1 MKKLKKILYPLCL
14 IILVFACWNL
24 WKIKTSTRQTEEL
37 YEKLAQQAD
46 SSKSEPQSDTKAEDS
61 QKNHSKNHS
70 LGINTKI
77 QKLQQQ
83 NEELVGWLKIDGT
96 VIDYPVMQT
105 ATDND
110 YYLTHDFERND
121 NVHGTPFL
129 DVNCS
134 LETSDNLIIY
144 GHHMKDGTMFQNLM
158 LYRDAAFCTSNEWIL
173 WDTLEESTRYRVVF
187 VIVISKIETETF
199 PYYDYVDLSD
209 KDRYQEFLDG
219 CSEYAVL
226 KSSELPHPGT
236 KLLTLSTCEYSKEDG
251 RLVIVA
257 AADDAADEQH

>member
-1 MKKLKKILYPLCL
+1 MKKLKKIIYPVCL

-24 WKIKTSTRQTEEL
+24 WKIKESTRQTKEL
-37 YEKLAQQAD
+37 YDKLAQQT
-46 SSKSEPQSDTKAEDS
+46 SEPQFDTKVEIS
-61 QKNHSKNHS
+61 QKNSF
-70 LGINTKI
+70 GINTKI

-105 ATDND
+105 AADND

-219 CSEYAVL
+219 CSKYAVW
-226 KSSELPHPGT
+226 KSNELPHPGT

>member
-1 MKKLKKILYPLCL
+1 MKKLKKIIYPVCL

-24 WKIKTSTRQTEEL
+24 WKIKESTRQTKEL
-37 YEKLAQQAD
+37 YDKLAQQT
-46 SSKSEPQSDTKAEDS
+46 SEPQFDTKVEIS
-61 QKNHSKNHS
+61 QKNSF
-70 LGINTKI
+70 GINTKI

-96 VIDYPVMQT
+96 VIDYTVMQT
-105 ATDND
+105 SADND
-110 YYLTHDFERND
+110 YYLTNDFERND

-144 GHHMKDGTMFQNLM
+144 GHNTKDGTMFQNLE
-158 LYRDAAFCTSNEWIL
+158 LYQDPAFCTSNEWIS
-173 WDTLEESTRYRVVF
+173 WDTLEKSTRYRVVF
-187 VIVISKIETETF
+187 VIEISKIETETF
-199 PYYDYVDLSD
+199 PYYDYMDLSD

-219 CSEYAVL
+219 CNEYAIW
-226 KSSELPHPGT
+226 KSSELPHTGT
-236 KLLTLSTCEYSKEDG
+236 KLLTLSTCDFSKEDG

-257 AADDAADEQH
+257 AADG